1 MYPVS
6 FAAFQKLIVNLPDI
20 ASELRI
26 ANGDKKTVAEW
37 SRWYYQEFY
46 RNPSIRTRFP
56 FKVAPCPRRTRDNLL
71 KVPEPG
77 ALSQNEASD
86 VETAGPS
93 QIEQPVSDF
102 LVKGSQSTFSE
113 TSKMNNAVDCEPPGS
128 ESVEVIVNVERCG
141 TFRFPV
147 SFEKFEKCINKML
160 LFKKIVRSLEHCL
173 VLLSDDECRLRT
185 LQKFYNRFYMYPEKR
200 TSTNFFNESTEIP
213 LEKLLESGKPLDKK
227 AMKTMTELAVMK
239 SLKNNS
245 IVSFELFKK
254 NMANLSD
261 IVEQMQRLDDN
272 YAKKD
277 VQECALDYYLA
288 FYITPRIRY
297 KYAYKLKPCNS
308 AVKACMLSILGKD
321 IAEKLRQSLPQL
333 ATPSPG
339 LDSRRPMTY
348 CSSEKEGSLISQNT
362 NDSSQIQSS
371 PSKGEGVSQ
380 LATPTLEHELRVPK
394 SPEKSTAEVSS
405 TNEGLLWAHN
415 AQISQN
421 QANLRNEVNKV
432 SRSMPALATSSPER
446 DLNRSKAP
454 ENSAKLL
461 SPEVKTPQS
470 KGVITLPLGLEL
482 PMPKAPE
489 RPASITKASDE
500 TQSRP
505 EETKDSTEVSEVFF
519 VTDVEVDLKKHGR
532 FIFPVSLE
540 TFRYYIN
547 YDEIIRPILLN
558 NHVKDEHQL
567 AKLSS
572 DPSNPQCKKF
582 FRQFYNKFY
591 ARNDVRKKFNYKF
604 NCINP
609 KMLAKL
615 TEKAKPLDE
624 KALLTMNRA
633 DNGKTHNEPKCQ
645 DFAPEEAPENC
656 PPNPITLEMFKRHV
670 RNLDDIV
677 IEMQKSDKYK
687 EKSKEEVIQD
697 YYKGFYSGT
706 EMRKKFAC
714 RFKPC
719 PSRKLKQLL
728 SFPPK
733 IKEGYPK
740 DQNYSVACTT
750 ENTSE
755 ESCLQSNNQDEFAVT
770 KNVKQKTQNIAKE
783 KPTENGNILSRRTPN
798 LADDKHEEERLPCPV
813 SLEIFKRHVS
823 NLDDIVNKMQ
833 KCVEYR
839 GKSKDAVIHD
849 YYKGFYSGPEMRE
862 KFDFQFKPC
871 TSNMLQQLLS
881 YPENIENGCLQET
894 NGFARCTT
902 EKTRKK
908 SCVES
913 NSKPTLTVRRNAL
926 EILMKR
932 KRTDIVKE
940 TIKKPMTKQ
949 NQSQLQPVPNH
960 EDALDVPE
968 AVTEPNLKNQDIKSA
983 KMQHEQAV
991 TEHSRYCSLRNA
1003 ERLSDLLSKQKTE
1016 WNYKAHNFLDKL
1028 FDGINCPVTQAFLKQ
1043 QYKRYAAFQGN
1054 KKTNIYTN
1062 AGHIASDTAE
1072 DKEPQSDSNSVDFE
1086 GVRIAQA
1093 ADPQATKMHTNPS
1106 KRKALEPSSKTTKE
1120 SSSVKLN
1127 DSLENPAQM
1136 KIIHAESSG
1145 NLRHSPNSSKV
1156 SYITTTGIES
1166 GSTKIPEDEAM
1177 VTTDVNPEN
1186 ATSSPQNEGNQFLLE
1201 RAKELFFAES
1211 SKDHNLK
1218 YLICTSDGLMRT
1230 IWRILYQLN
1239 LQEFSYYTSIHDA
1252 EVLYQSEDDLERCFK
1267 HVVDHGNWPVNLCV
1281 LLPRLKQ
1288 LLHNKGVHLERLNLS
1303 NISPKIV
1310 SPWELS
1316 SYSDF
1321 DLIVEQEYMLRFG
1334 EEIDDVLQLC
1344 QEREKLYA
1352 SCWANNQWIPRVPQI
1367 ADETLNAEIGVVEP
1381 VPEKIFLK
1389 KICGVQDGDVTTP
1402 TEVVSVPTSPR
1413 TVCALLSTQH
1423 GEDELSQPPSQ
1434 LNSLSF
1440 VDVTSVESASQ
1451 VLQTAVDPLISD
1463 QIEETSQVPKTPT
1476 NTAASLQMAS
1486 VKQEPI
1492 TFLNNQRAICETE
1505 KCHWEHINPE
1515 EQTIDIDA
1523 NESDGPSLSCFAIQ
1537 NQNSEDQ
1544 IDFILEDSMPADE
1557 HDYAKKTDPPKATDP
1572 AELGTNENTLSGR
1585 DKSAFQVSVIPKKR
1599 QAVSPVLNCKRI
1611 KLMNDKVPQLR
1622 HEFQPLPMA
1631 VVQNKAVRLSGS
1643 QDIRTAKTKP
1653 TEIPPNPQI
1662 NITPSQDFAVGNTL
1676 LECSELQD
1684 LLDSNDDS
1692 SCKVNKEDH
1701 PVSTIAPTPK
1711 RHVAS
1716 SLQSSVVFR
1725 DLEQFIFFKSLTLEQ
1740 IIKHQIEGHLPGAT
1754 YQKALVKVNDKL
1766 CNVRGPVIAS
1776 LFPYLSSTLRSHMEL
1791 VLYDLGEFCYKHSWP
1806 AHMDAT
1812 VDFRNRVL
1820 SVFMSLSPKF
1830 ATLSINFDNETRE
1843 WGTCNEVT
1851 TGDKPIDQRDTTFNA
1866 VELIKP
1872 NILNSI
1878 EKLKCK
1884 SVT

>member
-20 ASELRI
+20 ASELKI
-26 ANGDKKTVAEW
+26 ANGKKKTVAEW

-77 ALSQNEASD
+77 AWSQNEVSD

-93 QIEQPVSDF
+93 QIEHPVSDF
-102 LVKGSQSTFSE
+102 LVKDSQSTALSE
-113 TSKMNNAVDCEPPGS
+113 TAKVNDAVQGVAVECDPPGS
-128 ESVEVIVNVERCG
+128 ESLEVIVNVERCG

-147 SFEKFEKCINKML
+147 SFEAFEKCINKML
-160 LFKKIVRSLEHCL
+160 LFKKIVRSIEHCL
-173 VLLSDDECRLRT
+173 VLLSDDDCRLRT

-200 TSTNFFNESTEIP
+200 SSTNIFNESTEIP

-227 AMKTMTELAVMK
+227 AIKTITELAVMK

-261 IVEQMQRLDDN
+261 IVEQMQRLDHN
-272 YAKKD
+272 YETKD

-297 KYAYKLKPCNS
+297 KYVYKLKPCTS

-321 IAEKLRQSLPQL
+321 IAEKLRQRLPQL

-339 LDSRRPMTY
+339 LDSRRPITC
-348 CSSEKEGSLISQNT
+348 CSSERGSLSSQNT
-362 NDSSQIQSS
+362 NDFSQIQTS
-371 PSKGEGVSQ
+371 PNKGEGVSQ
-380 LATPTLEHELRVPK
+380 LATPILDYELRVPK
-394 SPEKSTAEVSS
+394 SPEKSTAEVIS

-421 QANLRNEVNKV
+421 QANLRNDANKV
-432 SRSMPALATSSPER
+432 SRCMPAFAAPSPER
-446 DLNRSKAP
+446 DLHRSEAP
-454 ENSAKLL
+454 ENSAKVL
-461 SPEVKTPQS
+461 SPQVKTHQS
-470 KGVITLPLGLEL
+470 KAVVTLPLGLEL
-482 PMPKAPE
+482 PMSKAPE

-505 EETKDSTEVSEVFF
+505 EETKEVSEVSF

-540 TFRYYIN
+540 TFRHYIN
-547 YDEIIRPILLN
+547 YDEIIRPILVN
-558 NHVKDEHQL
+558 NHIKDEQHL
-567 AKLSS
+567 SKLIS
-572 DPSNPQCKKF
+572 DPLNPQCKKL

-591 ARNDVRKKFNYKF
+591 ARNDVRKRFNYKF
-604 NCINP
+604 NCLNP

-624 KALLTMNRA
+624 KALFTMTRA

-645 DFAPEEAPENC
+645 DFAHEEAPENC
-656 PPNPITLEMFKRHV
+656 PPNPISLEMFKRHV
-670 RNLDDIV
+670 SNLDVIV
-677 IEMQKSDKYK
+677 NEMQKSDQYK

-697 YYKGFYSGT
+697 YYKGFYSGP

-719 PSRKLKQLL
+719 PSKKLKQLL

-733 IKEGYPK
+733 NKEGYPM
-740 DQNYSVACTT
+740 DPNYSVPCAT
-750 ENTSE
+750 ENSSE

-783 KPTENGNILSRRTPN
+783 NRPTDNENILSRRTPN
-798 LADDKHEEERLPCPV
+798 LADDKHEEECPPCPV

-823 NLDDIVNKMQ
+823 NLDDIVNQMQ

-839 GKSKDAVIHD
+839 GKSKDAVIQD

-862 KFDFQFKPC
+862 KFDFRFKPC
-871 TSNMLQQLLS
+871 TGNMLQQLLS
-881 YPENIENGCLQET
+881 YPANNENSCLKET
-894 NGFARCTT
+894 DCFATCTT
-902 EKTRKK
+902 EKILKK

-913 NSKPTLTVRRNAL
+913 NSKPTMYNKPCNYR
-926 EILMKR
+926 R
-932 KRTDIVKE
+932 KRTEIVKE
-940 TIKKPMTKQ
+940 TINKPMPKQ
-949 NQSQLQPVPNH
+949 NQSQLQPVPIH

-968 AVTEPNLKNQDIKSA
+968 AVTEPNLKNQGKKSA
-983 KMQHEQAV
+983 EMEHGQAV
-991 TEHSRYCSLRNA
+991 TEPSRDCSLRNA
-1003 ERLSDLLSKQKTE
+1003 ERLSELSSKQKIE

-1043 QYKRYAAFQGN
+1043 QYKRYSVSQGS
-1054 KKTNIYTN
+1054 KRTNICTN
-1062 AGHIASDTAE
+1062 VGHIVSDTAE

-1093 ADPQATKMHTNPS
+1093 TGPQAPKMHTNPS

-1120 SSSVKLN
+1120 SSSVNLN

-1136 KIIHAESSG
+1136 KMIHAESSN
-1145 NLRHSPNSSKV
+1145 NLRHSPISSKV
-1156 SYITTTGIES
+1156 SSIPNTGIES

-1186 ATSSPQNEGNQFLLE
+1186 ATSLSQNEENQFLLE

-1211 SKDHNLK
+1211 SKDDNLK
-1218 YLICTSDGLMRT
+1218 YLICTSEGLMRT
-1230 IWRILYQLN
+1230 IWRILYHLN
-1239 LQEFSYYTSIHDA
+1239 LQEFSYYTSIHDG
-1252 EVLYQSEDDLERCFK
+1252 EVLYKSEDDLQLCFK

-1281 LLPRLKQ
+1281 LLPRLKE
-1288 LLHNKGVHLERLNLS
+1288 LLHNKGVHLDRLNLS

-1321 DLIVEQEYMLRFG
+1321 DLIVEQEYMQRTG

-1352 SCWANNQWIPRVPQI
+1352 CCWAHNQWIPRAPRIV
-1367 ADETLNAEIGVVEP
+1367 DETLNAEIEGVEP
-1381 VPEKIFLK
+1381 VLEKILLK
-1389 KICGVQDGDVTTP
+1389 KICGVKDGDVSTP
-1402 TEVVSVPTSPR
+1402 TEIVSIPSSPS
-1413 TVCALLSTQH
+1413 TVCASLSTQP
-1423 GEDELSQPPSQ
+1423 GEDGLSQPPSQ
-1434 LNSLSF
+1434 LNSLNF

-1451 VLQTAVDPLISD
+1451 VLQTAVDPLISY
-1463 QIEETSQVPKTPT
+1463 QIEETSQVPETPT
-1476 NTAASLQMAS
+1476 DTPASLQMAS

-1492 TFLNNQRAICETE
+1492 TFLNNQRAICDTE
-1505 KCHWEHINPE
+1505 KCQWELINPE
-1515 EQTIDIDA
+1515 EQTIDLDS

-1544 IDFILEDSMPADE
+1544 MDFILADSMPADE
-1557 HDYAKKTDPPKATDP
+1557 HDNVKKTEAPKDTDP
-1572 AELGTNENTLSGR
+1572 AELGTNVNTLSGR
-1585 DKSAFQVSVIPKKR
+1585 DKPAFQVSVISKKR
-1599 QAVSPVLNCKRI
+1599 QAASPVLNCKRI

-1631 VVQNKAVRLSGS
+1631 VIVVQNKAARLPGS
-1643 QDIRTAKTKP
+1643 QDIRTSQTATTKT
-1653 TEIPPNPQI
+1653 TERPHPQI

-1676 LECSELQD
+1676 LECSELQN
-1684 LLDSNDDS
+1684 LLDSNDVS
-1692 SCKVNKEDH
+1692 SCKVNKDH
-1701 PVSTIAPTPK
+1701 PVSTIAPTTK
-1711 RHVAS
+1711 RLVAS
-1716 SLQSSVVFR
+1716 SLQSSVIFH
-1725 DLEQFIFFKSLTLEQ
+1725 DLEQFRFFKSLTLEQ
-1740 IIKHQIEGHLPGAT
+1740 IIKYQIEGHLPGAT
-1754 YQKALVKVNDKL
+1754 YQKALVRVNDKL
-1766 CNVRGPVIAS
+1766 CNVRGPLIAS
-1776 LFPYLSSTLRSHMEL
+1776 LFPHLSSTLRSDLEL
-1791 VLYDLGEFCYKHSWP
+1791 VLHDLGEFCYKRSWP
-1806 AHMDAT
+1806 AHTDAT

-1820 SVFMSLSPKF
+1820 FIFMILSPKF
-1830 ATLSINFDNETRE
+1830 APLSIKFDNETRE

-1884 SVT
+1884 